1 MAEEPGGLQSMG
13 CQRVG
18 HDLVTKQQ
26 QHAKHAA
33 FNHFKLDSKR
43 VGHDLVTKQQQH
55 AKRATF
61 KHSTL
66 AARRR
71 SGRAQRCVTIA
82 AASFWNI
89 LPPRKEAAYP
99 AAAIS
104 HSSPTPALVS
114 VHTKSLSRVR
124 LCVTPWIVALQAP
137 PSMGFSRPE
146 YWSGCLALLQGIF
159 PPQES
164 NPCLLCLLRGRRVL
178 YH

>member
-13 CQRVG
+13 C
-18 HDLVTKQQ
+18 
-26 QHAKHAA
+26 
-33 FNHFKLDSKR
+33 KR
-43 VGHDLVTKQQQH
+43 AGHDLVTKQQQH
-55 AKRATF
+55 AKRAAF

-66 AARRR
+66 AARWH